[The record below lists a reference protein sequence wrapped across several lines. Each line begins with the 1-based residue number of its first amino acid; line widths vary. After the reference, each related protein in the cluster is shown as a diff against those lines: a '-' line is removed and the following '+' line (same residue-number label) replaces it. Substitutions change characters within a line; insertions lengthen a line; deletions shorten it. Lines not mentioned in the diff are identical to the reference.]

1 MQTFYLFIKSVI
13 KISVFHIYKLK
24 NHSAGP
30 LGVKFSVTTQSTFCQ
45 YFSLLRIRIL
55 KNLRENLEK
64 LKKKQN
70 FSAQKKNCFSP
81 HRSDL

>member
-1 MQTFYLFIKSVI
+1 MVILKKVIFFQEFFFIKRHHMQTFYLFIKNVI
-13 KISVFHIYKLK
+13 KISVFHILK

-30 LGVKFSVTTQSTFCQ
+30 LGVKFSMTTQSTFCQ

-64 LKKKQN
+64 
-70 FSAQKKNCFSP
+70 
-81 HRSDL
+81 